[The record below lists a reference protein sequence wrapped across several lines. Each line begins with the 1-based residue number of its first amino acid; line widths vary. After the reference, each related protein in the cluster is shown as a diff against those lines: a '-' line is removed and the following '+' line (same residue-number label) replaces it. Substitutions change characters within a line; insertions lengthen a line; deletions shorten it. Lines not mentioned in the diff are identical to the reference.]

1 MKIGIISDIHS
12 NFESFQSAIRYYEKN
27 KIDKLLICGD
37 IVGYGPDPKECINL
51 AEKNADVILKG
62 NHEDGILKSDFL
74 RFKKYAKITLEWTVK
89 EIKEKIEKIKK
100 WEDKK
105 EIEDLFFVHGSI
117 TDPYYKYIFN
127 IIDTE
132 DEFKNLEKRICF
144 VGHTHIPVIFRKNIE
159 TEKIEKIPAD
169 FSGKMEIEIKENFKY
184 IINVG
189 SVGLPRDGLPFSCVS
204 IYDTSKKI
212 FKLERIEYEIEKTI
226 KKILEKGLP
235 SKICSFLKGF

>member
-12 NFESFQSAIRYYEKN
+12 NLESFQSAIKFYEKN
-27 KIDKLLICGD
+27 NIDKLIICGD
-37 IVGYGPDPKECINL
+37 IIGYGPDPSECINL
-51 AEKNADVILKG
+51 AEKNADIILKG
-62 NHEDGILKSDFL
+62 NHEDGILKNDFL
-74 RFKKYAKITLEWTVK
+74 RFKKYAKISLEWTAK
-89 EIKEKIEKIKK
+89 EIREEIEQIKK

-127 IIDTE
+127 IIDAE

-144 VGHTHIPVIFRKNIE
+144 VGHTHIPVIFRKKIE
-159 TEKIEKIPAD
+159 TKKTEKIPAD
-169 FSGKMEIEIKENFKY
+169 FSGKIEIEIEENFKY

-189 SVGLPRDGLPFSCVS
+189 SVGFPRDGYPFSCVS
-204 IYDTSKKI
+204 IYDTEKKI
-212 FKLERIEYEIEKTI
+212 FKLERIEYETEKTI

>member
-12 NFESFQSAIRYYEKN
+12 NLESLQSAIKFLEKN
-27 KIDKLLICGD
+27 KIDKILICGD
-37 IVGYGPDPKECINL
+37 IIGYGPDPNECINL
-51 AEKNADVILKG
+51 VLESADIILKG
-62 NHEDGILKSDFL
+62 NHEDGILRKDYS
-74 RFKKYAKITLEWTVK
+74 RFKKYARITLEWTAK
-89 EIKEKIEKIKK
+89 EIEEKIEQIEK
-100 WEDKK
+100 WGEKK

-127 IIDTE
+127 IMAAKE
-132 DEFKNLEKRICF
+132 EFKKLEKRICF

-159 TEKIEKIPAD
+159 TENIEKIQVD
-169 FSGKMEIEIKENFKY
+169 FSGKIEIEIEENFKY

-189 SVGLPRDGLPFSCVS
+189 SVGFPRDGLPFSCVS

-212 FKLERIEYEIEKTI
+212 FKLDRIEYEIEKTI

-235 SKICSFLKGF
+235 SKICSFLKGL